1 MALRAATVVC
11 VERGRNPKF
20 LSIYPQLIKT
30 KFPSSLESSLLH
42 PRISYQTH
50 NHKKQG
56 NFQHGNFDKSFTRFN
71 NGIRAI
77 NRDATVESKTSP
89 ENENLSG
96 NWKIKMLYDGDCPL
110 CMKEVN
116 LLTER
121 NKMYGTIKFVDISSE
136 DYSPED
142 NQGIDYKTAMGTIHA
157 IQSDGTVVTSVE
169 AFRRLYEEVGL
180 GWVYAVTKYK
190 PIGVVANAV
199 YAVWAKYRMQITGR
213 PSLENVLEA
222 RMKKQGGEVCKDD
235 KACKM

>member
-1 MALRAATVVC
+1 MALRAATVVY
-11 VERGRNPKF
+11 VGRGRNPKF
-20 LSIYPQLIKT
+20 LSIYHQLVKT
-30 KFPSSLESSLLH
+30 KFPSSLESFPLH
-42 PRISYQTH
+42 TRIISYQTH
-50 NHKKQG
+50 NHKKQDK
-56 NFQHGNFDKSFTRFN
+56 FQHGNFDKSFTRFN
-71 NGIRAI
+71 HGIPAI
-77 NRDATVESKTSP
+77 NTEESKTSS
-89 ENENLSG
+89 ENKKNSG

-116 LLTER
+116 MLTER

-180 GWVYAVTKYK
+180 GWIYAITKYK
-190 PIGVVANAV
+190 PIAVVANAV

-213 PSLENVLEA
+213 PSLEDVLEA
-222 RMKKQGGEVCKDD
+222 RMKKQGGEVCKED
-235 KACKM
+235 KACKI

>member
-11 VERGRNPKF
+11 VERGRNPRF
-20 LSIYPQLIKT
+20 LSIYPQLIRT
-30 KFPSSLESSLLH
+30 KFPSSLQSSQIH
-42 PRISYQTH
+42 TRIISYQTPEH
-50 NHKKQG
+50 
-56 NFQHGNFDKSFTRFN
+56 FQHANFDKSFARFN
-71 NGIRAI
+71 HGIRAI
-77 NRDATVESKTSP
+77 NTDTTAESKTLS

-96 NWKIKMLYDGDCPL
+96 NNWKIKMLYDGDCPL

-116 LLTER
+116 MLTER

-136 DYSPED
+136 DYSPEA

-190 PIGVVANAV
+190 PVAVVANAV

-213 PSLENVLEA
+213 PSLEDVLEA
-222 RMKKQGGEVCKDD
+222 RMQKQGGEVCKDD